1 MAMVSGNGRIVSA
14 RRMPAARP
22 VRAARETRRVS
33 VVPHHRPMTRVLR
46 GVAMTVRGDTP
57 AHADLRSRVL
67 GVTLVS
73 IAVDVVAACIAWAF
87 EHGHGEIT
95 TFGNALFW
103 TTTQLLTV
111 SSQFPNPLTT
121 GGKALDVVLELYAI
135 VVVTSVAGAFASFFH
150 HRTLERREHEAKPPG

>member
-1 MAMVSGNGRIVSA
+1 
-14 RRMPAARP
+14 
-22 VRAARETRRVS
+22 VS
-33 VVPHHRPMTRVLR
+33 VVPHRRPVSRVLR
-46 GVAMTVRGDTP
+46 GVRMTVRGETP
-57 AHADLRSRVL
+57 AHADLRSRVM
-67 GVTLVS
+67 GVTVVS
-73 IAVDVVAACIAWAF
+73 IVVDLIAAGLAWAF
-87 EHGHGEIT
+87 EHGHGEIG

-150 HRTLERREHEAKPPG
+150 RRTFERREHGAKSPG

>member
-1 MAMVSGNGRIVSA
+1 VF
-14 RRMPAARP
+14 AAF
-22 VRAARETRRVS
+22 
-33 VVPHHRPMTRVLR
+33 HHRPVSRVLR
-46 GVAMTVRGDTP
+46 GVAMTARGATP

-67 GVTLVS
+67 GVTVLS
-73 IAVDVVAACIAWAF
+73 IAVDLCAAGVAWAF

-103 TTTQLLTV
+103 TSTQLLTV

-121 GGKALDVVLELYAI
+121 GGKVLDVLLELYAI

-150 HRTLERREHEAKPPG
+150 HRGIERREHAAKAPG